1 MVFVIDKNKKPLSM
15 CHSAKAR
22 KLLSAG
28 EAVIIS
34 QYPFVI
40 KLKKSVDQNID
51 KNYSIKIDPGA
62 KFTGIAILYNN
73 KDIVFCAVIQH
84 KAFEI
89 VDKMKSRASLR
100 RGRRARFTRYRKPR
114 FLNRAGSKKAGWLPP
129 SLRSRIDNITNWVK
143 KLMAICPM
151 CEIYFEN
158 VKFDTQLMEN
168 PDVNGV
174 EYQRG
179 ELYGFE
185 ISEYLR
191 ERTNFKCAYCGKEGT
206 KEKLEI
212 EHIIPK
218 SRGGSNRVNN
228 LTLACHKCNQKKG
241 NQTAKEFGYP
251 QVEVNVKKPLKDT
264 AMMNSSRKAMF
275 IELKKI
281 GLPIKTG
288 TGGRTKWNRINQKLP
303 KTHYFDASCVGVIP
317 EKLKVKT
324 EQVLNIK
331 AAGRGKY
338 KRTDTDKYGF
348 PRQYR
353 ARLGYF
359 QGFKSGDIVKGIYGI
374 RNIVSVR
381 AKGNFT
387 LDNKKSISPK
397 KCKLIQRCNGY
408 VYNNIKLIKES
419 KNDSTSKSKI
429 LS

>member
-1 MVFVIDKNKKPLSM
+1 MVFVVDKNKKPLAL

-22 KLLSAG
+22 KLLDRQ
-28 EAVIIS
+28 EAVIINH
-34 QYPFVI
+34 YPFVI
-40 KLKKSVDQNID
+40 RLKKETEGEV
-51 KNYSIKIDPGA
+51 KKTYCIKIDPGA
-62 KFTGIAILYNN
+62 KFTGLAILNN
-73 KDIVFCAVIQH
+73 NEEIVFCAVIQH

-89 VDKMKSRASLR
+89 KEKLTSRASLR
-100 RGRRARFTRYRKPR
+100 RGRRARNTRYRKPR
-114 FLNRAGSKKAGWLPP
+114 FSNRVSNKKAGWLPP

-143 KLMAICPM
+143 KLMAICPIG
-151 CEIYFEN
+151 EIYFEN

-185 ISEYLR
+185 IQEYLR
-191 ERTNFKCAYCGKEGT
+191 EKTGFKCAYCGKEGT

-218 SRGGSNRVNN
+218 SRGGSNRVSN

-241 NQTAKEFGYP
+241 NKTAKEFGYP
-251 QVEVNVKKPLKDT
+251 QVEVNAKKPLKDT
-264 AMMNSSRKAMF
+264 AIMNSSRKAMF

-288 TGGRTKWNRINQKLP
+288 TGGRTKWNRVNQKLP
-303 KTHYFDASCVGVIP
+303 KTHYFDASCVGIIP
-317 EKLKVKT
+317 EKLEVKT

-331 AAGRGKY
+331 AVGRGKY

-348 PRQYR
+348 PRAYR

-359 QGFKSGDIVKGIYGI
+359 QGFKSGDVVKSIYGI
-374 RNIVSVR
+374 KSIVSVR
-381 AKGNFT
+381 AKGSFT
-387 LDNKKSISPK
+387 LENKKNVSPK
-397 KCKLIQRCNGY
+397 KCQLIQRCNGY
-408 VYNNIKLIKES
+408 VY
-419 KNDSTSKSKI
+419 KSEI
-429 LS
+429 NEER